1 MATRQEIEQYLKNPN
16 VRKMLGV
23 IASAEGVKHGYNT
36 LFGNE
41 RLSDLSKH
49 PGILKEFTQTD
60 GKKNKTSAAG
70 RYQFL
75 EPTWNG
81 LAKQL
86 GLKDFSPKSQ
96 DIAAVALLAQNGAL
110 PYVLK
115 GDIPTAVKKSG
126 GTWASLPSA
135 PDSYKQPKKTWS
147 DIGMSGSTFDRAKG
161 KREAQKQPTIA
172 DVYKAYR
179 AGTLTAEQQ
188 KDFEEDVRAGI
199 IMLPGGAKLKSQKKV
214 QEPIL
219 LSQEI
224 SDAYTGGKLSKRQRE
239 DLEADMKDGLVKLPP
254 AGLPDFD
261 ENGVIRED
269 QPPQPKPQ
277 QAPLSTMDKIIG
289 GGEAALTVGTG
300 MIGGA
305 IGQAAGGL
313 HGIAES
319 VVDGTF
325 GTQQGAQN
333 AVNRAGQFAN
343 ALTYEPNTAAGQR
356 AVGAVGEFIDDTG
369 LDTLPPVL
377 GGGLGTTAATLGR
390 ASVPVAT
397 TAAREVAQAAK
408 PVVAQVV
415 EQAKRPVAAVT
426 EAAKSTVNKVGE
438 ATGLRT
444 ADAGGSMGAASVP
457 IDVTRQELFNEFNVP
472 STTAQISRNPTD
484 LAEMHNLA
492 RKGGEAGQIIQD
504 HLNNQ
509 QQALGTAIDDMIY
522 SKGATTTNAAEVGE
536 TINNVLG
543 TQFKV
548 ERAAVNK
555 KYQAVRESEGAQTK
569 VDLGSGPKWVEDDI
583 KLADERGIQLDS
595 QSVLDLINENVDLET
610 TAIYRDAKRAA
621 VRLGIADDVD
631 GRLTPKPK
639 GQEPNV
645 NQVEEWRKLINDLGS
660 NSDDGDIRIKTR
672 LKKLIDNSLDNTGS
686 NAFREVRKEY
696 SSFKQSWEGRAV
708 LSDLVAMKRGA
719 NSGDRKIIDEN
730 IVNRIIKP
738 TTSQKDLEFVKKKIL
753 QSEGGEQAWT
763 DLQASIIDK
772 IRNEAFS
779 GAQDAQGSNALLA
792 SKMEKVVKTL
802 DGTTQRLDTLLG
814 KQEAEKIRNA
824 SELAKIIKTVPEGTG
839 VNWLNTGTLIATMMD
854 ATIGTVFTGVPAP
867 VPVTLALREAVKHMK
882 GKKEVARAHAIIKQF
897 EKPIENSGKFQYR
910 AIIQPRSL
918 PNPDL

>member
-1 MATRQEIEQYLKNPN
+1 MLSRQEIEQHLKNPN

-36 LFGNE
+36 MFGNE

-110 PYVLK
+110 PHVLK
-115 GDIPTAVKKSG
+115 GDITTAVKKSG

-147 DIGMSGSTFDRAKG
+147 DIGMSGSTFDRVKG

-179 AGTLTAEQQ
+179 SGKLTTEQKNAFESDVKAG
-188 KDFEEDVRAGI
+188 KV
-199 IMLPGGAKLKSQKKV
+199 MLPNGAKLIGQKKAV
-214 QEPIL
+214 ELVMLPQNV
-219 LSQEI
+219 
-224 SDAYTGGKLSKRQRE
+224 SDAYYSGKLDKQQRAALE
-239 DLEADMKDGLVKLPP
+239 RDLKDNIVKLPKP
-254 AGLPDFD
+254 TNHQSSLPDFD
-261 ENGVIRED
+261 ANGQIVAPEMPKA
-269 QPPQPKPQ
+269 PPQEM
-277 QAPLSTMDKIIG
+277 PLSLTDKIIG

-356 AVGAVGEFIDDTG
+356 AVGAVGEFIEDTG

-377 GGGLGTTAATLGR
+377 GGGVGTATATLGR

-415 EQAKRPVAAVT
+415 EQAKRPVTAVT

-472 STTAQISRNPTD
+472 STTAQVSRNPTD

-536 TINNVLG
+536 RINDVLG

-548 ERAAVNK
+548 ERAAINK

-569 VDLGSGPKWVEDDI
+569 VDLSNEPKWAEDDL
-583 KLADERGIQLDS
+583 KAADERGIQLDN
-595 QSVLDLINENVDLET
+595 QSTLDLINENIDLET

-621 VRLGIADDVD
+621 VRLGVADEVE
-631 GRLTPKPK
+631 GRLVPKPK

-672 LKKLIDNSLDNTGS
+672 LKKLIDNSLDNSGS

-696 SSFKQSWEGRAV
+696 SQFKQSWEGRAV

-753 QSEGGEQAWT
+753 QSEDGEQAWN

-779 GAQDAQGSNALLA
+779 GAQDAQGNNALLA

-824 SELAKIIKTVPEGTG
+824 AELAKIIKTVPEGTG
-839 VNWLNTGTLIATMMD
+839 VNWSNTGTLIATMMD
-854 ATIGTVFTGVPAP
+854 ATIGTVFTGIPVP

-897 EKPIENSGKFQYR
+897 EKPIENSGKF
-910 AIIQPRSL
+910 
-918 PNPDL
+918 

>member
-1 MATRQEIEQYLKNPN
+1 
-16 VRKMLGV
+16 
-23 IASAEGVKHGYNT
+23 
-36 LFGNE
+36 
-41 RLSDLSKH
+41 
-49 PGILKEFTQTD
+49 
-60 GKKNKTSAAG
+60 
-70 RYQFL
+70 
-75 EPTWNG
+75 
-81 LAKQL
+81 
-86 GLKDFSPKSQ
+86 LKDFSPKSQ

-110 PYVLK
+110 PHVLK

-147 DIGMSGSTFDRAKG
+147 DIGMSGSTFDRVKG

-179 AGTLTAEQQ
+179 SGKLTAEQ
-188 KDFEEDVRAGI
+188 KNAFESDVKAGKV
-199 IMLPGGAKLKSQKKV
+199 MLPNGAKLMGQKKAV
-214 QEPIL
+214 EPVML
-219 LSQEI
+219 PQNV
-224 SDAYTGGKLSKRQRE
+224 SDAYYSGKLNKQQRAALE
-239 DLEADMKDGLVKLPP
+239 RDLNDNIVKLPKP
-254 AGLPDFD
+254 TNHQSSLPDFD
-261 ENGVIRED
+261 ANGQIVTPEM
-269 QPPQPKPQ
+269 PKAPPQ

-333 AVNRAGQFAN
+333 AVNRATQFSN

-356 AVGAVGEFIDDTG
+356 AVDAVGEFVEDTG

-377 GGGLGTTAATLGR
+377 GGGVGTSAATLGR

-415 EQAKRPVAAVT
+415 EQAKRPVAVVT

-457 IDVTRQELFNEFNVP
+457 IETTRQAMFNEFNVP
-472 STTAQISRNPTD
+472 STTAQVSRNPTD

-536 TINNVLG
+536 RINDVLG

-569 VDLGSGPKWVEDDI
+569 VDLSNEPKWAEDDL
-583 KLADERGIQLDS
+583 KAADERGIQLDS
-595 QSVLDLINENVDLET
+595 QSTLDLINENVDLET

-621 VRLGIADDVD
+621 VRLGVADEVE
-631 GRLTPKPK
+631 GRLVPKPK

-672 LKKLIDNSLDNTGS
+672 LKKLIDNSLDNSGS

-696 SSFKQSWEGRAV
+696 SQFKQSWEGRAV

-753 QSEGGEQAWT
+753 QSEGGEQAWN

-779 GAQDAQGSNALLA
+779 GAQDAQGNNALLA

-824 SELAKIIKTVPEGTG
+824 AELAKIIKTVPEGTG
-839 VNWLNTGTLIATMMD
+839 VNWSNTGTLIATMMD
-854 ATIGTVFTGVPAP
+854 ATIGTVFTGIPVP

-897 EKPIENSGKFQYR
+897 EKPAGGSGKF
-910 AIIQPRSL
+910 
-918 PNPDL
+918 

>member
-1 MATRQEIEQYLKNPN
+1 MATRQKIEQYLKNPN

-23 IASAEGVKHGYNT
+23 IASAEGVKHGYYT
-36 LFGNE
+36 QFGNE

-115 GDIPTAVKKSG
+115 GDFTTAVQKSG

-147 DIGMSGSTFDRAKG
+147 DIGMSGSTFDRVKG

-179 AGTLTAEQQ
+179 AGRLTAEQQ

-269 QPPQPKPQ
+269 QSQQPKPQ

-356 AVGAVGEFIDDTG
+356 AAGAVGEFIEDTG

-377 GGGLGTTAATLGR
+377 GGGVGTSAATLGR

-426 EAAKSTVNKVGE
+426 EAAKNGVNKIGDM
-438 ATGLRT
+438 TGLRSQT
-444 ADAGGSMGAASVP
+444 LDGGSVGAASVP
-457 IDVTRQELFNEFNVP
+457 IDVTRQAMFDEFNVP

-595 QSVLDLINENVDLET
+595 QSILDLINENVDLET

-621 VRLGIADDVD
+621 VRLGVADEVE
-631 GRLTPKPK
+631 GRLVPKPK

-672 LKKLIDNSLDNTGS
+672 LKKLIDNSLDNSGS

-696 SSFKQSWEGRAV
+696 SQFKQSWEGRAV

-753 QSEGGEQAWT
+753 QSEGGEQAWN

-779 GAQDAQGSNALLA
+779 GAQDAQGNNALLA

-839 VNWLNTGTLIATMMD
+839 VNWSNTGTLIATMMD
-854 ATIGTVFTGVPAP
+854 ATIGTVFTGVPVP

-882 GKKEVARAHAIIKQF
+882 GKKEVARAHAMIRQL
-897 EKPIENSGKFQYR
+897 EKPVEKQSKF
-910 AIIQPRSL
+910 
-918 PNPDL
+918 

>member
-1 MATRQEIEQYLKNPN
+1 MATRQELEKALSNPN
-16 VRKMLGV
+16 VRKMLDV
-23 IASAEGVKHGYNT
+23 IAGAEGVKHGYNT
-36 LFGNE
+36 KFGNE
-41 RLSDLSKH
+41 RFDDLKAH
-49 PGILKEFTQTD
+49 PNVKKEFTQTD
-60 GKKNKTSAAG
+60 GKKNSTTAAG

-75 EPTWNG
+75 KGTWDSVSKKYG
-81 LAKQL
+81 LT
-86 GLKDFSPKSQ
+86 DFSPKNQ
-96 DIAAVALLAQNGAL
+96 DLAAVALILGRGAL
-110 PYVLK
+110 GDVMK
-115 GDIPTAVKKSG
+115 GDFTKAVGKLG
-126 GTWASLPSA
+126 GEWASLPSSPYA
-135 PDSYKQPKKTWS
+135 QPKKSWK
-147 DIGMSGSTFDRAKG
+147 DIQNMVGEIKPPNRKPAQNRINQLVTAYDKQAKASTAKNQINPQ
-161 KREAQKQPTIA
+161 QKQN
-172 DVYKAYR
+172 R
-179 AGTLTAEQQ
+179 
-188 KDFEEDVRAGI
+188 
-199 IMLPGGAKLKSQKKV
+199 MNS
-214 QEPIL
+214 L
-219 LSQEI
+219 LAAFDKQNP
-224 SDAYTGGKLSKRQRE
+224 DRQ
-239 DLEADMKDGLVKLPP
+239 AAP

-356 AVGAVGEFIDDTG
+356 AVGAVGEFVEDTG

-377 GGGLGTTAATLGR
+377 GGGVGTATATLGR

-444 ADAGGSMGAASVP
+444 ADAGGSIGAASVP
-457 IDVTRQELFNEFNVP
+457 IETTRQAMFDEFNVP
-472 STTAQISRNPTD
+472 STTAQVSRNPTD

-536 TINNVLG
+536 RINDVLG

-569 VDLGSGPKWVEDDI
+569 VDLSNEPKWAEDDL
-583 KLADERGIQLDS
+583 KAADERGIQLDS
-595 QSVLDLINENVDLET
+595 QSTLDLINENVDLET

-621 VRLGIADDVD
+621 VRLGVADEVE
-631 GRLTPKPK
+631 GRLVPKPK

-672 LKKLIDNSLDNTGS
+672 LKKLIDNSLDNSGS

-696 SSFKQSWEGRAV
+696 SQFKQSWEGRAV

-719 NSGDRKIIDEN
+719 NNGDRKIIDEN

-753 QSEGGEQAWT
+753 QSEGGEQAWS

-779 GAQDAQGSNALLA
+779 GTQDAQGNNALLA

-824 SELAKIIKTVPEGTG
+824 AELAKIIKTVPEGTG
-839 VNWLNTGTLIATMMD
+839 VNWSNTGTLIATMMD
-854 ATIGTVFTGVPAP
+854 ATIGTVFTGIPVP

-897 EKPIENSGKFQYR
+897 EKPIENSGKF
-910 AIIQPRSL
+910 
-918 PNPDL
+918 

>member
-23 IASAEGVKHGYNT
+23 IASAEGVKHGYYT
-36 LFGNE
+36 QFGNE

-110 PYVLK
+110 PHVLK

-147 DIGMSGSTFDRAKG
+147 DIGMSGSTFDRVKG

-179 AGTLTAEQQ
+179 AGRLTAEQQ

-269 QPPQPKPQ
+269 QPQQPKPQ

-333 AVNRAGQFAN
+333 AVNRATQFSN
-343 ALTYEPNTAAGQR
+343 ALTYEPNTAGGRR
-356 AVGAVGEFIDDTG
+356 AVGAVGEFVEDTG

-377 GGGLGTTAATLGR
+377 GGGVGTATATLGR

-457 IDVTRQELFNEFNVP
+457 IETTRQAMFDEFNIP
-472 STTAQISRNPTD
+472 SMPPQVSRDPTE
-484 LAEMHNLA
+484 LTEMLNMA
-492 RKGGEAGQIIQD
+492 SKGGEAGGMIQSG
-504 HLNNQ
+504 LNKQ
-509 QQALGTAIDDMIY
+509 QQALASSLDDIIY

-536 TINNVLG
+536 TINSVLG

-548 ERAAVNK
+548 ERAAINK
-555 KYQAVRESEGAQTK
+555 KYQAVKDSEGAQTK
-569 VDLGSGPKWVEDDI
+569 VDLGSGPKWIEDDI

-595 QSVLDLINENVDLET
+595 QSTLDLINENLGLET

-621 VRLGIADDVD
+621 VRLGIADEAED
-631 GRLTPKPK
+631 GRLVPKPK

-645 NQVEEWRKLINDLGS
+645 NQVEQWRQLINELGS

-730 IVNRIIKP
+730 IVVRITSPK
-738 TTSQKDLEFVKKKIL
+738 TSQKDLEFVKKKIL

-779 GAQDAQGSNALLA
+779 GVQDMDGNNALMVK
-792 SKMEKVVKTL
+792 KMENIVKSL
-802 DGTTQRLDTLLG
+802 DGTTRRLDTLLG
-814 KQEAEKIRNA
+814 KQEAEKMRNA
-824 SELAKIIKTVPEGTG
+824 VELAKLIKTVPEGNAVNYSKSGIVLAGLFDAFLGTITTG
-839 VNWLNTGTLIATMMD
+839 MPI
-854 ATIGTVFTGVPAP
+854 P
-867 VPVTLALREAVKHMK
+867 VPVALALREAAK
-882 GKKEVARAHAIIKQF
+882 GIKSRKELAKAQSYIRNF
-897 EKPIENSGKFQYR
+897 EKPIENSGKF
-910 AIIQPRSL
+910 
-918 PNPDL
+918 

>member
-1 MATRQEIEQYLKNPN
+1 MATRQELEKALSNPN
-16 VRKMLGV
+16 VRKMLDV
-23 IASAEGVKHGYNT
+23 IANAEGVKHGYNT
-36 LFGNE
+36 IFGNE
-41 RLSDLSKH
+41 RSDDLKAH
-49 PGILKEFTQTD
+49 PNVKKEFTQTD
-60 GKKNKTSAAG
+60 GKKNSTTAAG

-75 EPTWNG
+75 KGTWDSVSKKYG
-81 LAKQL
+81 LT
-86 GLKDFSPKSQ
+86 DFSPKNQ
-96 DIAAVALLAQNGAL
+96 DLAAVALILGRGAL
-110 PYVLK
+110 GDVIK
-115 GDIPTAVKKSG
+115 GDFTKAVGKLG
-126 GTWASLPSA
+126 GEWASLPSS
-135 PDSYKQPKKTWS
+135 SYAQPKKSWS
-147 DIGMSGSTFDRAKG
+147 DIKAMVGEIKPPNRKPAQNRINQLVTAYDKQAKASTTKTQVNPQQKQNRVNSLLAAFDRQNP
-161 KREAQKQPTIA
+161 E
-172 DVYKAYR
+172 
-179 AGTLTAEQQ
+179 
-188 KDFEEDVRAGI
+188 
-199 IMLPGGAKLKSQKKV
+199 
-214 QEPIL
+214 
-219 LSQEI
+219 
-224 SDAYTGGKLSKRQRE
+224 RQ
-239 DLEADMKDGLVKLPP
+239 ATP

-261 ENGVIRED
+261 ESGVIRED
-269 QPPQPKPQ
+269 QPQQPKPQ
-277 QAPLSTMDKIIG
+277 EKPLSTMDKIIG
-289 GGEAALTVGTG
+289 GLEAGATLATG
-300 MIGGA
+300 AVGGA

-356 AVGAVGEFIDDTG
+356 AVGVVGEFIEDTG

-377 GGGLGTTAATLGR
+377 GGGVGATAATLGR

-457 IDVTRQELFNEFNVP
+457 IETTRQAMFDEFNVP
-472 STTAQISRNPTD
+472 STTAQVSRNPTD

-536 TINNVLG
+536 RINDVLG

-569 VDLGSGPKWVEDDI
+569 VDLSNEPKWAEDDL
-583 KLADERGIQLDS
+583 KAADERGIQLDS
-595 QSVLDLINENVDLET
+595 QSTLDLINENIDLET

-621 VRLGIADDVD
+621 VRLGVADEVE
-631 GRLTPKPK
+631 GRLVPKPK

-672 LKKLIDNSLDNTGS
+672 LKKLIDNSLDNSGS

-696 SSFKQSWEGRAV
+696 SQFKQSWEGRAV

-753 QSEGGEQAWT
+753 QSEDGEQAWN

-779 GAQDAQGSNALLA
+779 GAQDAQGNNALLA

-824 SELAKIIKTVPEGTG
+824 AELAKIIKTVPEGTG
-839 VNWLNTGTLIATMMD
+839 VNWSNTGTLIATMMD
-854 ATIGTVFTGVPAP
+854 ATIGTVFTGIPVP

-897 EKPIENSGKFQYR
+897 EKPIENSGKF
-910 AIIQPRSL
+910 
-918 PNPDL
+918 

>member
-1 MATRQEIEQYLKNPN
+1 MATRQELEKALSNPN
-16 VRKMLGV
+16 VRKMLDV
-23 IASAEGVKHGYNT
+23 IANAEGVKHGYNT
-36 LFGNE
+36 IFGNE
-41 RLSDLSKH
+41 RSDDLKTH
-49 PGILKEFTQTD
+49 PNVKKEFTQTD
-60 GKKNKTSAAG
+60 GKKNSTTAAG

-75 EPTWNG
+75 KGTWDSVSKKYG
-81 LAKQL
+81 LS
-86 GLKDFSPKSQ
+86 DFSPKNQ
-96 DIAAVALLAQNGAL
+96 DLAAVALILGRGAL
-110 PYVLK
+110 GDVMK
-115 GDIPTAVKKSG
+115 GDFTKAVGKLG
-126 GTWASLPSA
+126 GEWASLPSSPYA
-135 PDSYKQPKKTWS
+135 QPKKSWK
-147 DIGMSGSTFDRAKG
+147 DIQNMVGEVKAPDRKPAQSRINQLVAAYDKQAKASTTK
-161 KREAQKQPTIA
+161 KQIDP
-172 DVYKAYR
+172 
-179 AGTLTAEQQ
+179 
-188 KDFEEDVRAGI
+188 
-199 IMLPGGAKLKSQKKV
+199 QKKQANV
-214 QEPIL
+214 NRL
-219 LSQEI
+219 L
-224 SDAYTGGKLSKRQRE
+224 DAFDKQNPQKAQPS
-239 DLEADMKDGLVKLPP
+239 
-254 AGLPDFD
+254 GLPDFD

-269 QPPQPKPQ
+269 QPSQPKPQ
-277 QAPLSTMDKIIG
+277 EKPLSTMDKIIG
-289 GGEAALTVGTG
+289 GLEAGATLATG
-300 MIGGA
+300 AVGGA

-333 AVNRAGQFAN
+333 AVNRATQVSN
-343 ALTYEPNTAAGQR
+343 ALTYEPNTAGGRR
-356 AVGAVGEFIDDTG
+356 AVGAVGEFIEDTG

-377 GGGLGTTAATLGR
+377 GGGVGTATATLGR

-415 EQAKRPVAAVT
+415 EQAKRPVNAVT

-438 ATGLRT
+438 AAGLRT
-444 ADAGGSMGAASVP
+444 ADTGGSMGAAAVP
-457 IDVTRQELFNEFNVP
+457 VETTRQALFDEFNVP
-472 STTAQISRNPTD
+472 STTAQVSRNPTD

-492 RKGGEAGQIIQD
+492 RKGGEAGQIIQE
-504 HLNNQ
+504 HLNTQ
-509 QQALGTAIDDMIY
+509 QQALGSAIDDMIY

-536 TINNVLG
+536 RINDVLG

-548 ERAAVNK
+548 ERATVNK

-569 VDLGSGPKWVEDDI
+569 VDLGNGPKWAEDDI
-583 KLADERGIQLDS
+583 KAADERGIQLDS

-621 VRLGIADDVD
+621 VRLGVADEVD
-631 GRLTPKPK
+631 GRLVPKPK

-645 NQVEEWRKLINDLGS
+645 NQVEQWRQLINELGS

-672 LKKLIDNSLDNTGS
+672 LKKLIDNSLDNSGS
-686 NAFREVRKEY
+686 NAFRAVRREY
-696 SSFKQSWEGRAV
+696 SQFKQSWEGRAV
-708 LSDLVAMKRGA
+708 LSDLVAMKKGA

-753 QSEGGEQAWT
+753 QSEGGEQAWN

-779 GAQDAQGSNALLA
+779 GAQDAQGNNALLA

-824 SELAKIIKTVPEGTG
+824 AELAKIIKTVPEGTG
-839 VNWLNTGTLIATMMD
+839 VNWSNTGTLIATMMD
-854 ATIGTVFTGVPAP
+854 ATIGTVFTGIPVP

-897 EKPIENSGKFQYR
+897 EKPIENSGKF
-910 AIIQPRSL
+910 
-918 PNPDL
+918 